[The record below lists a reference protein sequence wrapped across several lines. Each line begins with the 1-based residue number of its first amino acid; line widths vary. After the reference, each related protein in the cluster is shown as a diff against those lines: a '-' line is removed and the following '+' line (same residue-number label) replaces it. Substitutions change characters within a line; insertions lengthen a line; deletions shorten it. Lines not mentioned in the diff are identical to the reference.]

1 MEDTGI
7 IESIEENMKNITTAA
22 SEGRLQQLLEEMMPG
37 IVGFLLNIVFA
48 FILLFVGRKLIQFI
62 LKLLNRSFDKAKT
75 DASLRGFLNS
85 LLRVIMYSVLIM
97 ILADQVGIPTT
108 SFLAVLGSAGLA
120 IGMALQGSLANF
132 AGGVLILMLKPFKV
146 GDYIVEDSKGNG
158 GTVENIDLF
167 YTHLVTPD
175 NRRIVIPNGSLANTS
190 LTNVSALETRRL
202 DLTVGISYS
211 ADLKKAKE
219 LLYQILLEREKVLE
233 EKEITVFVDSL
244 GDSSVN
250 LGFRAWVRSGDYW
263 SERWAILEEVKSRF
277 DEHSIEI
284 PFQQLDV
291 HMRGNTGSN

>member
-1 MEDTGI
+1 MQDTGI
-7 IESIEENMKNITTAA
+7 IDNIEENVRNITTAA

-37 IVGFLLNIVFA
+37 ALSFLLNIVFA
-48 FILLFVGRKLIQFI
+48 LILLVVGRKLIRFI
-62 LKLLNRSFDKAKT
+62 LKFLNRSFDKAGT

-85 LLRVIMYSVLIM
+85 LLRVALYSVLIM
-97 ILADQVGIPTT
+97 IIADQVGIPTT

-120 IGMALQGSLANF
+120 IGMALQGSLSNF

-146 GDYIVEDSKGNG
+146 GDYIVEDGKGNG

-202 DLTVGISYS
+202 DLTVGISYN

-219 LLYQILLEREKVLE
+219 LLYQILLEREKILE
-233 EKEITVFVDSL
+233 EKDITVFVDSL

-250 LGFRAWVRSGDYW
+250 LGFRAWVRAGDYW
-263 SERWAILEEVKSRF
+263 SEKWAILEEVKTRF
-277 DEHSIEI
+277 DENSIEI

-291 HMRGNTGSN
+291 HMREN